1 ATRLFGNAIAANMFM
16 LGMAS
21 QKGALPLS
29 PQSVEEAIR
38 LNGQA
43 VEMNLAAFRWGRKA
57 GHDPEAVEAI
67 VSGPAPDASAAAEE
81 TVADLI
87 DRRAAFL
94 RDYQNEAWAAK
105 YRESLRPLVEA
116 ETRVAGQAGPAST
129 AAARSLFKLMA
140 TKDEY
145 EVARLYSD
153 GSFKR
158 QLAKQFESFGKLE
171 YHMAPPVLGR
181 KDSRGHAVKTSFGRG
196 MAALFPVLAS
206 LRFLRGTPLD
216 VFGYSAE
223 RRMERDVLAEFIA
236 ELGQMAGAMRAE
248 NIDKITEFLAYPMGI
263 RGYGHVKIRNKE
275 ETYPKKDALRKAILA
290 GESMPHSI
298 AAE

>member
-1 ATRLFGNAIAANMFM
+1 
-16 LGMAS
+16 
-21 QKGALPLS
+21 
-29 PQSVEEAIR
+29 
-38 LNGQA
+38 
-43 VEMNLAAFRWGRKA
+43 MNLAAFRWGRKA

-67 VSGPAPDASAAAEE
+67 VSGPAPDASAAVEE

-105 YRESLRPLVEA
+105 YRDSLRPLVEA
-116 ETRVAGQAGPAST
+116 ETRVAGQAGPASA

-181 KDSRGHAVKTSFGRG
+181 KDSRGHAVKSSFGRG

-216 VFGYSAE
+216 VFGYSVE
-223 RRMERDVLAEFIA
+223 RRMERDVLAEFIG

-248 NIDKITEFLAYPMGI
+248 NIEKITEFLAYPMGI